1 MQDAP
6 AASPRNAASAR
17 TAAPSPADAP
27 LAARADAI
35 RFDNVYAALPERFH
49 ARLAPARFPAP
60 ALIALNPGLAE
71 TLGISPD
78 FLASPE
84 GLAFLAGQDLP
95 PGADP
100 LAMAYA
106 GHQFGGWVPQLGDG
120 RAILLGEV
128 ALPGGGRRDLHL
140 KGGGRTPF
148 SRGGDGRA
156 ALGPVLREYLVS
168 EAMYALGVPT
178 TRALAAILTGET
190 VARETELPGAAL
202 LRVAN
207 GHVRVGTF
215 QYFYARQDLDALR
228 RLTDLAIARNHPA
241 AAAAERPALALLQAV
256 AAGQAALIARW
267 MSLGFIHGVMNTD
280 NMSVACETIDYGPC
294 AFMEAYHPETVYSS
308 IDQFGRYAYANQP
321 RIAQWNLAQLAQ
333 CLLPLI
339 EPDPEAALPAAQA
352 AVDGFADLYEAE
364 RLARFREKLGLA
376 EARPGDAAL
385 IDDLLEAMAEGRADF
400 TLTFRALASL
410 PGEGGPETDAAA
422 RALFDRAE
430 PFDAWARAWRAR
442 LAAEGRPEAGRQAA
456 QRAANPAFIPRNHRV
471 EEVITAA
478 TERGDLDPFARLLT
492 AIVHPFDDQPERADL
507 MAPARPEEAVTR
519 TFCGT

>member
-1 MQDAP
+1 MAP
-6 AASPRNAASAR
+6 ASDLAPTEAR
-17 TAAPSPADAP
+17 ADEAETAP
-27 LAARADAI
+27 LAARAADI
-35 RFDNVYAALPERFH
+35 RFDNVYARLPEAFH
-49 ARLAPARFPAP
+49 ARVAPARFPAP
-60 ALIALNPGLAE
+60 AIAALNPALAE

-84 GLAFLAGQDLP
+84 GVAFLAGQDLP
-95 PGADP
+95 DAADP

-120 RAILLGEV
+120 RAVLLGEV
-128 ALPGGGRRDLHL
+128 VGRDGVRRDLQI
-140 KGGGRTPF
+140 KGAGRTPF

-168 EAMYALGVPT
+168 EAMHALGVPT
-178 TRALAAILTGET
+178 TRALAALVTGET

-202 LRVAN
+202 LRVAR

-215 QYFYARQDLDALR
+215 QFFYAREDLDALR
-228 RLTDLAIARNHPA
+228 RLTDLVIARNHPEA
-241 AAAAERPALALLQAV
+241 AKAERPALALLQAV
-256 AAGQAALIARW
+256 VAGQAALIARW

-294 AFMEAYHPETVYSS
+294 AFMEAYHPNTVYSS

-339 EPDPEAALPAAQA
+339 DADQEAALPDAQA
-352 AVDGFADLYEAE
+352 AVDAFAEIYEAE
-364 RLARFREKLGLA
+364 RLARFRDKLGLE
-376 EARPGDAAL
+376 EARPEDAAL
-385 IDDLLEAMAEGRADF
+385 VEDLLEAMAEGEADF
-400 TLTFRALASL
+400 TLTFRGLRGL
-410 PGEGGPETDAAA
+410 PDAGGPETDAAV
-422 RALFDRAE
+422 RALFKRPE
-430 PFDAWARAWRAR
+430 PFDAWARAWRSR
-442 LAAEGRPEAGRQAA
+442 LAAEPRPEAERQAA

-471 EEVITAA
+471 EEAIAA
-478 TERGDLDPFARLLT
+478 AAASGDLDPFARLLT
-492 AIVHPFDDQPERADL
+492 AITRPFEDQPERADL